1 MHEEIERTFLVDE
14 PPAELGVPV
23 ALRQGYV
30 ALDGLA
36 TVRVRDAGGRFVL
49 TVKGGSGFE
58 RTEVEVEIDR
68 ARFEALWALTAGRCI
83 EKRRH
88 LVDLGSVRAEVDV
101 FGGALAGLVMVDVE
115 FASRD
120 EGERFRPPSWFG
132 REVTDDPAW
141 SNASLALHG
150 RPDRA

>member
-1 MHEEIERTFLVDE
+1 MHEEIERTFLVDS
-14 PPAELGVPV
+14 PPAGLGSAVH
-23 ALRQGYV
+23 LRQGYV
-30 ALDGLA
+30 AVDGPN

-68 ARFEALWALTAGRCI
+68 AHFDALWGLTEGRRL

-88 LVDLGSVRAEVDV
+88 VVDVGAAQAEVDV
-101 FGGALAGLVMVDVE
+101 FDGALTGLVMVDVE
-115 FASRD
+115 FASRE
-120 EGERFRPPSWFG
+120 EGERFRPPPWFG